1 MQKYEKEIKILD
13 INVEEVEKQLEKIGA
28 KLNFKSMQK
37 IYVYDLPT
45 IYYRMLE
52 IIELLKSNNDLLINT
67 NKKKLKLVFDEL
79 VDLITKDDLD
89 ELKTK
94 YKINNLYDLIDME
107 NSKLIKILSD
117 KFFLEK
123 IKGFQINPN
132 KYIRL
137 RQTNGKNELTVKHII
152 MNDNSNIQKVIETEI
167 NVSSFEETNE
177 LLESIGIIRRSYQ
190 EKYRYNYSY
199 EDADIAIDEWP
210 YLKPYMEIECDDN
223 ELMNK
228 LIKLLNLRNK
238 EIVSLNTE
246 ELYRRIN
253 IDTQKISELKFPNDR
268 NKKEQN

>member
-1 MQKYEKEIKILD
+1 MI
-13 INVEEVEKQLEKIGA
+13 
-28 KLNFKSMQK
+28 
-37 IYVYDLPT
+37 
-45 IYYRMLE
+45 
-52 IIELLKSNNDLLINT
+52 
-67 NKKKLKLVFDEL
+67 
-79 VDLITKDDLD
+79 
-89 ELKTK
+89 
-94 YKINNLYDLIDME
+94 
-107 NSKLIKILSD
+107 
-117 KFFLEK
+117 
-123 IKGFQINPN
+123 QINPN